1 MPAPRESFAKIRSNV
16 ERSVT
21 LTRSQAGSQA
31 DGDKVIPV
39 KAGLRRAGITEE
51 YHVRQEIAKNPREE
65 HGGEPAGLIELA
77 IPYDGYEYFPRQARE
92 EIARGLA
99 ASPQPGGKAARAAVG
114 TLVLQDYENIK
125 NLPHQ
130 RGSIPIEVS
139 VAAPPGGD
147 ADDEPDGL
155 GYLGADRWTCVIQ
168 HQYTPKEPDALPA
181 RLKIQL
187 FDPDSLDLP
196 GLDLEAVDLEDKE
209 ERERIG
215 GLTGKITE
223 KIRRQM
229 SFRNPI
235 ILHIVACLTIPKRP
249 GPPGRPGVTRDS
261 VDVTRMS
268 IGWPV
273 ITSLRTVG
281 LQIGQRADKPGADIK
296 YDRKAVH
303 YNPVTRCL
311 EWENVSMVEKEGAHP
326 DVLEFET
333 GPMLLTIQQPG
344 DLYQQDTLETRAEI
358 EITGHLMSGLTARL
372 DNADGVPPD
381 FPQPGGLQP
390 ALKTRVEVT
399 ATLQLDDA
407 FTTREF
413 SPYQH
418 LFFDEIIPDQ
428 MRITDIRTALRDQGF
443 EEFEPWPVN
452 RGSQPRSGPVSTVNW
467 LLAAYRREGPHRM
480 FLWISV
486 EGRKFDTER
495 EQTALGGGRKHTRTM
510 ESGDLSIF
518 IWGTLPGDHAKLN
531 RQMNALQATLRERY
545 ERVRQHT

>member
-1 MPAPRESFAKIRSNV
+1 MPAPRDGFAKIRSNV

-21 LTRSQAGSQA
+21 LTRVQAGSRA
-31 DGDKVIPV
+31 DGDKPIPV
-39 KAGLRRAGITEE
+39 KARLRRAEITEE
-51 YHVRQEIAKNPREE
+51 YHVKQEIAKNPREE
-65 HGGEPAGLIELA
+65 YGGEPTGLIELA
-77 IPYDGYEYFPRQARE
+77 VSYDGYEFFPRQARE
-92 EIARGLA
+92 EIARRLA
-99 ASPQPGGKAARAAVG
+99 APPRPGDKAAIGA
-114 TLVLQDYENIK
+114 LVLQDYENIS
-125 NLPHQ
+125 NLAHQ
-130 RGSIPIEVS
+130 RGSIPIEVPL
-139 VAAPPGGD
+139 AAPQA
-147 ADDEPDGL
+147 ADTDNEPDGL
-155 GYLGADRWTCVIQ
+155 GHLSADRWTRVIQ
-168 HQYTPKEPDALPA
+168 HQYTPEEPDVLPVK
-181 RLKIQL
+181 LVIQL

-209 ERERIG
+209 QRERIH

-235 ILHIVACLTIPKRP
+235 ILHIVACLTIPRRP
-249 GPPGRPGVTRDS
+249 GRADVTAGPA
-261 VDVTRMS
+261 VTRMS

-273 ITSLRTVG
+273 ITSLRTVS
-281 LQIGQRADKPGADIK
+281 LQVGKRDDNLGADIK
-296 YDRKAVH
+296 YDRKAVR
-303 YNPVTRCL
+303 YNPVTRCI
-311 EWENVSMVEKEGAHP
+311 EWENVRMVKKRGAHP
-326 DVLEFET
+326 DVQEYET
-333 GPMLLTIQQPG
+333 EPMLLTIQQPG
-344 DLYQQDTLETRAEI
+344 DLYQQGTLEARAEI
-358 EITGHLMSGLTARL
+358 EIMGHLISGLTARL
-372 DNADGVPPD
+372 DNADDLPPD
-381 FPQPGGLQP
+381 YPQALESSPR
-390 ALKTRVEVT
+390 LKTRADVI

-418 LFFDEIIPDQ
+418 LFFDEIIPDE

-443 EEFEPWPVN
+443 EEFEPWRVD
-452 RGSQPRSGPVSTVNW
+452 RGSQSRGSGVSTVNW